1 MFQRCNF
8 CGRFLWNFSNF
19 CVISIALFFF
29 QSDLEEGDCIKRLK
43 AYFARQMG
51 PKGAEASASGQAKEK
66 TLPFSHGKE
75 WTPAEKRRRL
85 EAPQAQQRVTAVPS
99 LERFQRVMGWNQT
112 ATLSAVDKLVYGR
125 ADEEPRPDWARSHS
139 SSQAYAEQV

>member
-1 MFQRCNF
+1 MGGFFGTFQTF
-8 CGRFLWNFSNF
+8 VSL
-19 CVISIALFFF
+19 ALLYFF

-85 EAPQAQQRVTAVPS
+85 EAPPAQQRVTAVPS